1 MKIKSAEFIISN
13 TDYRKCPKAEFPEY
27 AFIGRSN
34 VGKSSLINMLCER
47 KKLAKT
53 SSTPGKTQLI
63 NHFLINEN
71 IYLVD
76 LPGYGFAKASKKERE
91 KWEKMIQGYLS
102 QRPNLLYT
110 FVLIDSRIPA
120 QQIDLDF
127 MAKLGKKSIP
137 FVMLF
142 TKIDKLSSSALNK
155 FLAAYKKEML
165 KEWEALPPVIT
176 TSSESKIG
184 KEEVWNLIEQTNSD
198 YSISLH

>member
-1 MKIKSAEFIISN
+1 MKIHSAEFLTSS
-13 TDYRKCPKAEFPEY
+13 TDYTQCPKAEFPEY

-63 NHFLINEN
+63 NHFLINEK

-76 LPGYGFAKASKKERE
+76 LPGYGFAKVSKKERE
-91 KWEKMIQGYLS
+91 KWEKMIHTYLN
-102 QRPNLLYT
+102 QRENLLYT
-110 FVLIDSRIPA
+110 FVLLDSRIPA
-120 QQIDLDF
+120 QKIDLEF
-127 MAKLGKKSIP
+127 MARLGKKGIP

-155 FLAAYKKEML
+155 NLAAYKKEML
-165 KEWEALPPVIT
+165 KEWEALPPVLT
-176 TSSESKIG
+176 TSSESKYG
-184 KEEVWNLIEQTNSD
+184 REDVWNLIEQVNED
-198 YSISLH
+198 YVNAKS

>member
-1 MKIKSAEFIISN
+1 
-13 TDYRKCPKAEFPEY
+13 
-27 AFIGRSN
+27 
-34 VGKSSLINMLCER
+34 MLCER
-47 KKLAKT
+47 KKLAKI

-76 LPGYGFAKASKKERE
+76 LPGYGFAKVSKKERE
-91 KWEKMIQGYLS
+91 KWEKMINNYLS

-110 FVLIDSRIPA
+110 FVLLDSRLPA

-127 MAKLGKKSIP
+127 MAYLGKKQIP

-155 FLAAYKKEML
+155 NLAAYKKAML
-165 KEWEALPPVIT
+165 KEWEALPQVIT

-184 KEEVWNLIEQTNSD
+184 REEVWNLIEQTNRD
-198 YSISLH
+198 YSTSLH

>member
-1 MKIKSAEFIISN
+1 MKIRSAEFLISN
-13 TDYRKCPKAEFPEY
+13 TDHRKCPEAKFPEY

-53 SSTPGKTQLI
+53 STTPGKTQLI
-63 NHFLINEN
+63 NHFLINEH

-76 LPGYGFAKASKKERE
+76 LPGYGFAKVSKKERE
-91 KWEKMIQGYLS
+91 KWEKMIHTYLN

-110 FVLIDSRIPA
+110 FVLLDSRLPA
-120 QQIDLDF
+120 QKIDLEF
-127 MAKLGKKSIP
+127 MAKLGKKGLP

-142 TKIDKLSSSALNK
+142 TKIDKLSSSTLNK
-155 FLAAYKKEML
+155 NLADYKKTML
-165 KEWEALPPVIT
+165 KEWAELPPIIT

-184 KEEVWNLIEQTNSD
+184 KEDVWNLIEQTNRD